1 MEEYDTTEIEQVE
14 EIKKNKEPVRT
25 TKPKRVEPNR
35 TRNDNSTILVAII
48 SLIIGALGMYL
59 LIYYV
64 IPIDNSSTVINKSE
78 KEVTVTENGIADAVE
93 KLYNAVVVVE
103 VYVNNQ
109 PYSSGT
115 GFVYK
120 TEKNKAYI
128 LTNNHVI
135 NTSSVTNGTTNKEV
149 RVIFT
154 NGTEEKVEIE
164 GSDGFSDLA
173 VLSVSADKIIS
184 VSEIGSTE
192 NMRLG
197 DTVFTIGAPLDT
209 EYYWTVTRGVL
220 SGKDRMVE
228 VSSNN
233 SSSNDYVM
241 RVLQTDASINS
252 GNSGGPIA
260 NVNGQVI
267 GITNMKLVS
276 SGVEGIGFAIPI
288 EDAVAFAETI
298 ISGKKLERPLL
309 GVSMASLSNLQDRW
323 ELYKQGITLNTEL
336 TAGVVVAEVQSGSPA
351 DKAGLKRGDII
362 TGIDADDVKNVASLR
377 YYLYK
382 HSVGDTVNLTIERD
396 GKKQTVKVK
405 LTVASDN

>member
-1 MEEYDTTEIEQVE
+1 MEELETSEIEEFE
-14 EIKKNKEPVRT
+14 ERKDNKRHQKT
-25 TKPKRVEPNR
+25 IKPKKVEGK
-35 TRNDNSTILVAII
+35 TRSNDKSTLLVAII
-48 SLIIGALGMYL
+48 ALIIGAAGMYL

-64 IPIDNSSTVINKSE
+64 LPIDNSSTVINKSE
-78 KEVTVTENGIADAVE
+78 KEVTVTENGIADSVE
-93 KLYNAVVVVE
+93 KLYDAVVVVE

-109 PYSSGT
+109 LHSSGT

-120 TEKNKAYI
+120 TEKDKAYI

-135 NTSSVTNGTTNKEV
+135 NASGNKEV

-154 NGTEEKVEIE
+154 DGTEEKVTIE
-164 GSDGFSDLA
+164 GSDAFSDLA
-173 VLSVSADKIIS
+173 VLSLDADKVSS
-184 VSEIGSTE
+184 VAEIGTTE
-192 NMRLG
+192 DMRLG

-228 VSSNN
+228 VSSSN
-233 SSSNDYVM
+233 SSKTNDYVM

-276 SGVEGIGFAIPI
+276 DGVEGIGFAIPI
-288 EDAVAFAETI
+288 EDAVEFADTI
-298 ISGKKLERPLL
+298 ISGKKIERPLL
-309 GVSMASLSNLQDRW
+309 GVTMASLSSLEDRW
-323 ELYKQGITLNTEL
+323 ELYKAGITLNTEL
-336 TAGVVVAEVQSGSPA
+336 TAGVVAYEIQSGSPA

-362 TGIDADDVKNVASLR
+362 TAIDDTNIKNVATLR

-382 HSVGDTVNLTIERD
+382 HSVGDTINVTIERE
-396 GKKQTVKVK
+396 GKIQTLKVK
-405 LTVASDN
+405 LTVASES